1 MMGDRVI
8 IIAEAGVNHNGEISV
23 ARQLI
28 DKASAAKVDYVKFQT
43 FQADK
48 LVSQFAEKAA
58 YQKNNTGD
66 RENQLQMLKKLELG
80 LSELKEL
87 RKYAE
92 SRGIE
97 LLSSPF
103 DADSVNEL
111 VELGIPIIKVPSGEI
126 TNLPYLRCVGN
137 TEVPVILSTGMAEL
151 PEVESA
157 LKILIESGTNKKSIT
172 VLHCH
177 TDYPTSFQDVNLK
190 AMNTIKKELNVN
202 VGYSD
207 HTLGTEIPVAAAAL
221 GAKVIEKHFTLDRMM
236 EGPDHK
242 SSLEPDELRRMVQS
256 IRNVELAL
264 GDGIKK
270 PTKSELKNRDVVR
283 KSIHYNR
290 DLRKGTA
297 LHNEDLIMLRPGDGI
312 SPMDLDQIIGNKLA
326 RDVDGGQKANRSDFI

>member
-1 MMGDRVI
+1 MMGDRVT
-8 IIAEAGVNHNGEISV
+8 IIAEAGINHNGEISV

-28 DKASAAKVDYVKFQT
+28 DKASEAEADYVKFQT
-43 FQADK
+43 FRADK

-58 YQKNNTGD
+58 YQKNDTGD
-66 RENQLQMLKKLELG
+66 RENQLQMLEKLELG
-80 LSELKEL
+80 IPELKEL
-87 RKYAE
+87 IKYAE
-92 SRGIE
+92 GKGIE

-103 DADSVNEL
+103 DTDSVNQL

-126 TNLPYLRCVGN
+126 TNLPYLRSVGN

-151 PEVESA
+151 AEVESA
-157 LKILIESGTNKKSIT
+157 LKILIESGTKKKSII

-177 TDYPTSFQDVNLK
+177 TDYPTSFRDVNLK

-207 HTLGTEIPVAAAAL
+207 HTLGTEIPVAAVAL

-242 SSLEPDELRRMVQS
+242 SSLEPDELRKMVQS
-256 IRNVELAL
+256 IRNVELGL

-290 DLRKGTA
+290 DLRKGSA

-312 SPMDLDQIIGNKLA
+312 SPMEVDQIIGNKLA
-326 RDVDGGQKANRSDFI
+326 LDVLCGQKANRSDFV

>member
-1 MMGDRVI
+1 MMGDRVT
-8 IIAEAGVNHNGEISV
+8 IIAEAGINHNGETSV

-28 DKASAAKVDYVKFQT
+28 EKASEAEADYVKFQT
-43 FQADK
+43 FRADK

-58 YQKNNTGD
+58 YQKNDTGD
-66 RENQLQMLKKLELG
+66 RENQLQMLEKLELG
-80 LSELKEL
+80 IPELKEL
-87 RKYAE
+87 IKYAE
-92 SRGIE
+92 GKGIE

-103 DADSVNEL
+103 DTDSVNQL

-126 TNLPYLRCVGN
+126 TNLPYLRSVGN

-151 PEVESA
+151 AEVESA
-157 LKILIESGTNKKSIT
+157 LKILIESGTEKKSII

-177 TDYPTSFQDVNLK
+177 TDYPTSFRDVNLM
-190 AMNTIKKELNVN
+190 AMNTLKKELNVN

-236 EGPDHK
+236 KGPDHK
-242 SSLEPDELRRMVQS
+242 SSLEPDELRKMVQS

-290 DLRKGTA
+290 DLRKGSA

-312 SPMDLDQIIGNKLA
+312 SPMELDQIIGNKLA
-326 RDVDGGQKANRSDFI
+326 RDVHCGQKANRSDFV